1 MSDQDDKKKVDLTK
15 KLLGKKPEVFKNPKE
30 LADIQQSLFSN
41 AGFRNPDFLG
51 YTDERGFNEAK
62 WKRKDLTALVPTKD
76 LPLLDQRKKKNEG
89 QGYLIP
95 TPPKIAVSQ
104 AKNIDT
110 LLVLLEKENRK
121 RDKTGQDRAGVLE
134 FALKD
139 YAKIRGKS
147 ETELARGGKFI
158 DELKRDL
165 ISGGITSYVLDL
177 EATTGRKSYLIQNFY
192 GLEVPKAKSKEKWRV
207 IFNEPYKSFILNGGQ
222 YYPILLEAI
231 QDKSTDNE
239 KGYLYF
245 FLKAVLRYANTS
257 TDFKTQLK
265 VSTLLDKI
273 KIRDAV
279 KERPQEAFKVLCEC
293 IYYTAT
299 SYKAFTIKE
308 VRFFDSGKCEKV
320 KLITDLE
327 KFKSWNYE
335 SFKNEVLRDLG
346 LTDIREA
353 LISFNTPQATRPEG
367 AEETEQTGQDRTTL

>member
-1 MSDQDDKKKVDLTK
+1 MSDQDNKKKVDLTK
-15 KLLGKKPEVFKNPKE
+15 KLLDKKPEVFKNPKE

-41 AGFRNPDFLG
+41 AGFRDPDFLG

-121 RDKTGQDRAGVLE
+121 KDQTGQDREGFLE

-207 IFNEPYKSFILNGGQ
+207 IFNEPYKTFILSGGQ

-279 KERPQEAFKVLCEC
+279 KERPQEAFKVLAEC

-299 SYKAFTIKE
+299 SYKAFKITE

-320 KLITDLE
+320 KVITDLE
-327 KFKSWNYE
+327 KFKEWNYKE
-335 SFKNEVLRDLG
+335 FVKEVLTPLG

-353 LISFNTPQATRPEG
+353 LISFNVPQAKPEG
-367 AEETEQTGQDRTTL
+367 TDQTEQTGQDRTTL

>member
-1 MSDQDDKKKVDLTK
+1 MKSQDNKKEIEKPLPT
-15 KLLGKKPEVFKNPKE
+15 KPEVFKNPKE
-30 LADIQQSLFSN
+30 LADITQSLFSN
-41 AGFRNPDFLG
+41 TGFKDPDFLG
-51 YTDERGFNEAK
+51 YTNERGKDEAK
-62 WKRKDLTALVPTKD
+62 WKKKDLTALVPTKD

-95 TPPKIAVSQ
+95 TAPKIAVSQ

-121 RDKTGQDRAGVLE
+121 REKTGQDRIGDLE
-134 FALKD
+134 FALKE

-192 GLEVPKAKSKEKWRV
+192 GLEVPKTKSREKWRV
-207 IFNEPYKSFILNGGQ
+207 IFNEPYKTFILQGGQ
-222 YYPILLEAI
+222 YYPILLQAI
-231 QDKSTDNE
+231 QDKNTDDR

-257 TDFKTQLK
+257 TDFRTQLK

-273 KIRDAV
+273 KISDDTKA
-279 KERPQEAFKVLCEC
+279 RPPESFKVLAEC
-293 IYYTAT
+293 IHYTAT
-299 SYKAFTIKE
+299 SYKAIKE
-308 VRFFDSGKCEKV
+308 VRFFNNGKCEKV
-320 KLITDLE
+320 KVITDLE
-327 KFKSWNYE
+327 KFKSWSYDD
-335 SFKNEVLRDLG
+335 FKKEVLDGLG
-346 LTDIREA
+346 LSDIRDA
-353 LISFNTPQATRPEG
+353 LISFNTPLQDKPEG
-367 AEETEQTGQDRTTL
+367 TEQTEQTGQDKTTL